1 MAKKPDKNYN
11 KGVKDALRIL
21 YTHINTMDHAAGF
34 ENSRLAQEY
43 SVILKDLYNTVGTLI
58 K

>member
-1 MAKKPDKNYN
+1 VSKKYN

-21 YTHINTMDHAAGF
+21 FQHINTMEHAVGF
-34 ENSRLAQEY
+34 EASNKAQEHTEIMK
-43 SVILKDLYNTVGTLI
+43 SVYNNVSTLI